1 MKFYSGAVHKKSTQ
15 RNELKKRRKEARE
28 EKESTAAHRVLQE
41 YIVRQII
48 SSGRALNFFAEIFFG
63 LSSRKKGGLSLTLL
77 PLTLP
82 YPTLP
87 YLTRPL
93 GLMSQAH
100 RCNYTV

>member
-63 LSSRKKGGLSLTLL
+63 LSSRKKGGLSYSLTSYLTL
-77 PLTLP
+77 PYLTLP
-82 YPTLP
+82 YPTL
-87 YLTRPL
+87 LVR
-93 GLMSQAH
+93 SD
-100 RCNYTV
+100 